1 MRISDWSSDVCSS
14 DLSTIKTAAD
24 IQKAWDYSQ
33 AGGRTGRGR
42 VIIEGFVDFD
52 YEITMLTVRHAAGIS
67 FCPPVGHLQADGDY
81 RESWQPQA
89 MSERARQRAE
99 TIAAKVVDALCGEHG
114 RGMFGAEFFIRG
126 DEAVF
131 SELSPPPHDTG
142 LVTLISQDLSQFA
155 LHARA
160 ILDLPIHNL
169 RTRGPASSA
178 ARRVGK
184 EVVRTV
190 RSRWSSDN

>member
-1 MRISDWSSDVCSS
+1 MPCVIKPVMSSSGKGQ
-14 DLSTIKTAAD
+14 STIKTAAD

-52 YEITMLTVRHAAGIS
+52 YEITMLTVRHVAGIS

-99 TIAAKVVDALCGEHG
+99 TNAAKGGDALRSDEHT
-114 RGMFGAEFFIRG
+114 
-126 DEAVF
+126 
-131 SELSPPPHDTG
+131 SEHQTRMRLSY
-142 LVTLISQDLSQFA
+142 A
-155 LHARA
+155 
-160 ILDLPIHNL
+160 
-169 RTRGPASSA
+169 
-178 ARRVGK
+178 
-184 EVVRTV
+184 
-190 RSRWSSDN
+190 